1 MSVVDDDLI
10 FECHSFLRSVFS
22 FFIFGFVNMAHQAIE
37 LEGTRSNLDIL
48 HVAGAKGGN
57 LVCYE
62 TMSAM

>member
-1 MSVVDDDLI
+1 MPQFSAQCV
-10 FECHSFLRSVFS
+10 S